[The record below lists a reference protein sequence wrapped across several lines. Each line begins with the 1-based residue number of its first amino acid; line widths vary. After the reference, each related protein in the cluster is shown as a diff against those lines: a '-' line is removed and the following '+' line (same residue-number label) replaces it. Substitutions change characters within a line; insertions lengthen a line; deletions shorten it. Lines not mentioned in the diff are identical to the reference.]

1 MKKSINGL
9 FFQGMIRNAL
19 HNLINAEKELNSMN
33 VFPVADGDTGTNMR
47 LTLEHGYKKAQPT
60 KHLGEYLTQL
70 SSGMLLG
77 ARGNSG
83 VILSQLFKGMSNE
96 LESKGIVNPKEL
108 RNGLIEA
115 YKVAYTA
122 VVNPVE
128 GTILTVAR
136 EGIENIKNL
145 IKGEVSIDD
154 TLIWYLD
161 EMNRS
166 LQETP
171 NLLPTLK
178 EANVLDS
185 GAYGYIKIV
194 EGMVKY
200 LNGEIV
206 DSDVTP
212 EIEAKVPV
220 SQSFFDEN
228 STFTDGYCMEFLLQ
242 LMNCKHYMERFNLN
256 TFIDAIKPFGNSIVA
271 LQDGSI
277 VKVHIHTLV
286 PQEVISIARL
296 YGEFISFKLE
306 NMQLQHNEFKIV
318 HEHNDAPKKEMAFI
332 AVVDGAGLEAAYRD
346 MGVDIVL
353 QGGQSMNTSANE
365 FVNSINALNAE
376 HIVIFPNNVNIIGA
390 AKQAV
395 TILKRKDVYVIPSRS
410 MLDGFYA
417 LQVDIPEYSSE
428 ERINA
433 FKESINNVDSITVSS
448 AIKDYENDDF
458 SCKVGDKIGAINEEL
473 VSSKNNA
480 FEAFKEAIEKVKNI
494 EDKCALVVFMGKSAD
509 DSLADQIQDY
519 MSDNYDYIEVS
530 ITDGGENIYDL
541 IAGLF

>member
-96 LESKGIVNPKEL
+96 LESKGIVNPREL
-108 RNGLIEA
+108 KNGLIEA

-154 TLIWYLD
+154 TLTWYLD

-428 ERINA
+428 ERINS

-480 FEAFKEAIEKVKNI
+480 FEAFKEAIEKVENI

>member
-60 KHLGEYLTQL
+60 KHLGEYLVQL

-96 LESKGIVNPKEL
+96 LESKGIVNPREL
-108 RNGLIEA
+108 KNALIEA

-154 TLIWYLD
+154 TLNWYLD

-200 LNGEIV
+200 LKGEIV
-206 DSDVTP
+206 DSDQTP
-212 EIEAKVPV
+212 EIEQKVTI

-228 STFTDGYCMEFLLQ
+228 SQFVEGYCMEFLLQ
-242 LMNCKHYMERFNLN
+242 LMNAKHYMERFNLN

-286 PQEVISIARL
+286 PQEIISIARL

-318 HEHNDAPKKEMAFI
+318 HEHDDTPKKEMAFI
-332 AVVDGAGLEAAYRD
+332 AVVDGAGLEASYRD

-365 FVNSINALNAE
+365 FVNAINALNAE

-395 TILKRKDVYVIPSRS
+395 TILKRKNVEVIPSRS

-417 LQVDIPEYSSE
+417 LQVDVPEYSVE

-433 FKESINNVDSITVSS
+433 FKENINNVDTITVSS
-448 AIKDYENDDF
+448 AIKDYQNDSF

-473 VSSKNNA
+473 VSSQNDA
-480 FEAFKEAIEKVKNI
+480 FEAFKETISKVENI
-494 EDKCALVVFMGKSAD
+494 EDKCALVVFMGKSASED
-509 DSLADQIQDY
+509 LADQIQDY
-519 MSDNYDYIEVS
+519 MYDNYDYIEVS

>member
-60 KHLGEYLTQL
+60 KHLGDYLKEL

-200 LNGEIV
+200 LQGEII
-206 DSDVTP
+206 DSNTP
-212 EIEAKVPV
+212 QEIEAKAPV

-228 STFTDGYCMEFLLQ
+228 STFVDGYCMEFLLQ
-242 LMNCKHYMERFNLN
+242 LLNSKHYMERFNLN

-286 PQEVISIARL
+286 PQEIISIARL

-318 HEHNDAPKKEMAFI
+318 HEHNDTPKKELAII

-395 TILKRKDVYVIPSRS
+395 TILKKKNVHVIPSRS
-410 MLDGFYA
+410 VLDGFYA
-417 LQVDIPEYSSE
+417 LQVDVPEYSSE
-428 ERINA
+428 ERINSFNLSMET
-433 FKESINNVDSITVSS
+433 FKWQMPLSPTTLP
-448 AIKDYENDDF
+448 KY
-458 SCKVGDKIGAINEEL
+458 
-473 VSSKNNA
+473 
-480 FEAFKEAIEKVKNI
+480 
-494 EDKCALVVFMGKSAD
+494 
-509 DSLADQIQDY
+509 
-519 MSDNYDYIEVS
+519 
-530 ITDGGENIYDL
+530 
-541 IAGLF
+541 

>member
-1 MKKSINGL
+1 MRKSINGL
-9 FFQGMIRNAL
+9 IFQSMIRNAL

-83 VILSQLFKGMSNE
+83 VILSQLFKGMANE
-96 LESKGIVNPKEL
+96 LESKGIVNPREL
-108 RNGLIEA
+108 KNGLIEA

-145 IKGEVSIDD
+145 IKGEVTIDD

-194 EGMVKY
+194 EGMVKC
-200 LNGEIV
+200 LNGEVV
-206 DSDVTP
+206 DSETTP
-212 EIEAKVPV
+212 EIEANVPV

-228 STFTDGYCMEFLLQ
+228 SKFVDGYCMEFLLQ
-242 LMNCKHYMERFNLN
+242 LLNSKHYMERFSLN
-256 TFIDAIKPFGNSIVA
+256 AFIESIKPFGNSIVA

-286 PQEVISIARL
+286 PQEIISIARL

-318 HEHNDAPKKEMAFI
+318 HEHDDGPKKDVGLI

-365 FVNSINALNAE
+365 FVNAINALNAE
-376 HIVIFPNNVNIIGA
+376 HIIIFPNNVNIFGA
-390 AKQAV
+390 AKQAISL
-395 TILKRKDVYVIPSRS
+395 TKKKNVYVIPTRS
-410 MLDGFYA
+410 MVEGFYA
-417 LQVDIPEYSSE
+417 LQVDLPEDSAE
-428 ERINA
+428 ERVNA
-433 FKESINNVDSITVSS
+433 FKESIDSVDTITVSS
-448 AIKDYENDDF
+448 AIKDYENNGF
-458 SCKVGDKIGAINEEL
+458 KCKVGDKIGAINDEL
-473 VSSKNNA
+473 VSSKKTS
-480 FEAFKEAIEKVKNI
+480 FEAFKETISKIENI
-494 EDKCALVVFMGKSAD
+494 DDKCALIVFMGKAAD
-509 DSLADQIQDY
+509 ESLAGEIEDY
-519 MSDNYDYIEVS
+519 MSDNYSGIEVS
-530 ITDGGENIYDL
+530 IADGGENIYDF

>member
-96 LESKGIVNPKEL
+96 LESKGIVNPREL
-108 RNGLIEA
+108 KNGLIEA

-154 TLIWYLD
+154 TLTWYLD

-228 STFTDGYCMEFLLQ
+228 STFIDGYCMEFLLQ

-332 AVVDGAGLEAAYRD
+332 AVVDGAGLEAAYRN

-428 ERINA
+428 ERINS
-433 FKESINNVDSITVSS
+433 FKESINNVDTITVSS

-480 FEAFKEAIEKVKNI
+480 FEAFKEAIEKVENI

-519 MSDNYDYIEVS
+519 MSDNYEYIEVS

>member
-83 VILSQLFKGMSNE
+83 VILSQLFKGMANE
-96 LESKGIVNPKEL
+96 LESKGIINPKEL

-154 TLIWYLD
+154 TLNWYLD
-161 EMNRS
+161 AMNVS

-200 LNGEIV
+200 LAGEII
-206 DSDVTP
+206 DSENIA
-212 EIEAKVPV
+212 EIEAKAPV

-228 STFTDGYCMEFLLQ
+228 SEFIDGYCMEFLLQ
-242 LMNCKHYMERFNLN
+242 LLNSKHYMERFNLN
-256 TFIDAIKPFGNSIVA
+256 TFIESIKPFGNSIVA

-286 PQEVISIARL
+286 PQEIISIARL

-318 HEHNDAPKKEMAFI
+318 QKSDDTPKKEMAFI
-332 AVVDGAGLEAAYRD
+332 AVVDGAGLEGAYRD

-353 QGGQSMNTSANE
+353 QGGQSMNTSTNE
-365 FVNSINALNAE
+365 FVNAINALNAE

-395 TILKRKDVYVIPSRS
+395 TILKKKNVEVIPSRS
-410 MLDGFYA
+410 MLEGFYA
-417 LQVDIPEYSSE
+417 LQVDVPEYSSE

-433 FKESINNVDSITVSS
+433 FKESINNVDTITVSS
-448 AIKDYENDDF
+448 AIKNYESDGF
-458 SCKVGDKIGAINEEL
+458 KCKVGDKIGAINEEL
-473 VSSKNNA
+473 VSSQDDA
-480 FEAFKEAIEKVKNI
+480 FEAFKETISKVENI
-494 EDKCALVVFMGKSAD
+494 EDKCALVVFMGQNAPVD
-509 DSLADQIQDY
+509 LAGQIEDY
-519 MSDNYDYIEVS
+519 MYDNFDYIEVS
-530 ITDGGENIYDL
+530 ITEGGENIYDF

>member
-96 LESKGIVNPKEL
+96 LESKGIVNPREL
-108 RNGLIEA
+108 KNGLIEA

-154 TLIWYLD
+154 TLTWYLD

>member
-60 KHLGEYLTQL
+60 KHLGEYLVQL

-96 LESKGIVNPKEL
+96 LESKGIVNPREL
-108 RNGLIEA
+108 KNALIEA

-154 TLIWYLD
+154 TLNWYLD
-161 EMNRS
+161 EMNCS

-200 LNGEIV
+200 LKGEIV
-206 DSDVTP
+206 DSDQTP
-212 EIEAKVPV
+212 EIEQKVTI

-228 STFTDGYCMEFLLQ
+228 SQFVEGYCMEFLLQ
-242 LMNCKHYMERFNLN
+242 LMNAKHYMERFNLN

-286 PQEVISIARL
+286 PQEIISIARL

-318 HEHNDAPKKEMAFI
+318 HEHDDTPKKEMAFI
-332 AVVDGAGLEAAYRD
+332 AVVDGAGLEASYRD

-365 FVNSINALNAE
+365 FVNAINALNAE

-395 TILKRKDVYVIPSRS
+395 TILKRKNVEVIPSRS

-417 LQVDIPEYSSE
+417 LQVDVPEYSVE

-433 FKESINNVDSITVSS
+433 FKENINNVDTITVSS
-448 AIKDYENDDF
+448 AIKDYQNDSF

-473 VSSKNNA
+473 VSSQNDA
-480 FEAFKEAIEKVKNI
+480 FEAFKETISKVENI
-494 EDKCALVVFMGKSAD
+494 EDKCALVVFMGKSASED
-509 DSLADQIQDY
+509 LADQIQDY
-519 MSDNYDYIEVS
+519 MYDNYDYIEVS